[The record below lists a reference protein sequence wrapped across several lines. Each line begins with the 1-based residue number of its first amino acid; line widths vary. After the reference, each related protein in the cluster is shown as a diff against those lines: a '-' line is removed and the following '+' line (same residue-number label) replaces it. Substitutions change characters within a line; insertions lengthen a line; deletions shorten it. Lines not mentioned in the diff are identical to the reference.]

1 MKSGQ
6 TSCPTRSM
14 AGSSSPAINSTHTST
29 TTVTIP
35 AYPFATAPDIIR
47 SHQKDTYFQSLL
59 HEHLSTLLR
68 RLYGSRVAHSYIC
81 ESRTFAELLY
91 LGLTTLVGNRTL
103 GEEYCDIIQVDATDL
118 RLPQGSRRAG
128 YILGSVLLPYTLT
141 KVLPEVRGWIRA
153 RLEASLH
160 NGHKDVEC
168 GASRKKTTSFWK
180 LVQLYILTNLSTLTS
195 PSPIYAL
202 TLSIFYFSGSYYHLS
217 KLIFGLRYIF
227 PKKLLQEQQQGRGG
241 YEVLGVLLAMQM
253 VVQGGLHARD
263 TLQLSSWSSGTTDT
277 LIENTNSKPRFESMT
292 HTPPPPGDG
301 EGKARYDLGDP
312 DVMGWIPG
320 PHGRKCTLCLE
331 PMKDPSVTTCG
342 HAFCW
347 RCIQDWVRERTE
359 CPLCRQHVVGA
370 HVLPLRT

>member
-1 MKSGQ
+1 
-6 TSCPTRSM
+6 M
-14 AGSSSPAINSTHTST
+14 AGSSAPTIDSSH
-29 TTVTIP
+29 TTVKTP
-35 AYPFATAPDIIR
+35 AYRFATAPDIIR

-68 RLYGSRVAHSYIC
+68 RLYGSRVAHTYAS
-81 ESRTFAELLY
+81 ESRTFSELLY

-103 GEEYCDIIQVDATDL
+103 GEEYCDIIQIHATDL
-118 RLPQGSRRAG
+118 RLPQGSKRTG

-141 KVLPEVRGWIRA
+141 KVLPGVRRLIRR
-153 RLEASLH
+153 RLEASLY
-160 NGHKDVEC
+160 NGHKNDDS
-168 GASRKKTTSFWK
+168 GALPKKTTSFWM
-180 LVQLYILTNLSTLTS
+180 LLQLYILTNLSTLTS

-253 VVQGGLHARD
+253 VVQGWLHARN
-263 TLQLSSWSSGTTDT
+263 TLQLSSWPSDKTDT
-277 LIENTNSKPRFESMT
+277 SIKNTNSRPSFEAMT
-292 HTPPPPGDG
+292 LTSLLAGDG

-331 PMKDPSVTTCG
+331 LMKDPSVTTCG
-342 HAFCW
+342 HTFCW
-347 RCIQDWVRERTE
+347 RCIQDWVREKTE
-359 CPLCRQHVVGA
+359 CPLCRQHVAGA
-370 HVLPLRT
+370 HVLPLRG

>member
-1 MKSGQ
+1 
-6 TSCPTRSM
+6 M
-14 AGSSSPAINSTHTST
+14 AGSSVPTTSSSH
-29 TTVTIP
+29 TTVKTP
-35 AYPFATAPDIIR
+35 AYRFATAPDIIR

-68 RLYGSRVAHSYIC
+68 RLYGSRVAHTYAS
-81 ESRTFAELLY
+81 ESRTFSELLY

-103 GEEYCDIIQVDATDL
+103 GEEYCDLIQIHATDL
-118 RLPQGSRRAG
+118 RLPQGSKRTG

-141 KVLPEVRGWIRA
+141 KILPGVRRLIKG
-153 RLEASLH
+153 RLEASLY
-160 NGHKDVEC
+160 NGHKDDES
-168 GASRKKTTSFWK
+168 GASPKKTTSFWK
-180 LVQLYILTNLSTLTS
+180 FLQLYILTNLSTLTS
-195 PSPIYAL
+195 PSPINAL

-253 VVQGGLHARD
+253 VVQGWLHARN
-263 TLQLSSWSSGTTDT
+263 TLQLSSWFSDKTETS
-277 LIENTNSKPRFESMT
+277 IKNTNSRPSFKAMT
-292 HTPPPPGDG
+292 LTSLPAGDG
-301 EGKARYDLGDP
+301 EGKARYDLADP

-331 PMKDPSVTTCG
+331 LMRDPSVTTCG

-347 RCIQDWVRERTE
+347 RCIQDWVREKTE
-359 CPLCRQHVVGA
+359 CPLCRQHVAGA
-370 HVLPLRT
+370 HVLPLRG

>member
-1 MKSGQ
+1 MKSERI
-6 TSCPTRSM
+6 SLLIKSM
-14 AGSSSPAINSTHTST
+14 TGSPSPVVNSSQTST
-29 TTVTIP
+29 TTP

-68 RLYGSRVAHSYIC
+68 RLYGSRLAHAYIS
-81 ESRTFAELLY
+81 ESRTFSELLY

-103 GEEYCDIIQVDATDL
+103 GEEYCDIIQIDAIDL
-118 RLPQGSRRAG
+118 RLPRVSRRAG

-141 KVLPEVRGWIRA
+141 KILPGVRGWIRA

-160 NGHKDVEC
+160 DGQKDDEPA
-168 GASRKKTTSFWK
+168 ASRKMTTSFCK
-180 LVQLYILTNLSTLTS
+180 LLQLYILTNLSTLTS

-227 PKKLLQEQQQGRGG
+227 PRKLLQEQEQGRGG
-241 YEVLGVLLAMQM
+241 YEVLGVLLATQM
-253 VVQGGLHARD
+253 LVQGCLHARD
-263 TLQLSSWSSGTTDT
+263 TLQLSSWSSVTTDT
-277 LIENTNSKPRFESMT
+277 SIENTKSKPRFEAMT
-292 HTPPPPGDG
+292 HTPSPLGNV
-301 EGKARYDLGDP
+301 EGKARYDLGTP
-312 DVMGWIPG
+312 DVMEWIPS

-342 HAFCW
+342 HTFCW
-347 RCIQDWVRERTE
+347 RCIQDWVREKTE
-359 CPLCRQHVVGA
+359 CPLCRQHVAGA
-370 HVLPLRT
+370 HVLPLRG